1 MTTKSSNTLL
11 ELDESELSN
20 FDFTAKELY
29 LTLDKTPELT
39 DEEIFEK
46 FPEYNNNPEVLQQ
59 AKKKAMEFGGAEL
72 KKKDE
77 TTVSDVSLEGS
88 DDS

>member
-29 LTLDKTPELT
+29 LTLDKTTELT

-59 AKKKAMEFGGAEL
+59 AKKKAMEFFGMMNCEWFYIYTPDGW
-72 KKKDE
+72 KTFKIHD
-77 TTVSDVSLEGS
+77 
-88 DDS
+88 